1 MVHIQGLGWQFQVK
15 IDGKYSIY
23 IKRIESAY
31 WINFHKA
38 KKNPFKKLE
47 TSKVPIAIII
57 ESKNMI

>member
-1 MVHIQGLGWQFQVK
+1 MGSIQFIL
-15 IDGKYSIY
+15 
-23 IKRIESAY
+23 KRIESAY